1 MDKIKI
7 NIHEITKTKSVSFN
21 ISSANMNGKAKRG
34 VMEDQPQKLS

>member
-21 ISSANMNGKAKRG
+21 ISSANMNGKAKR
-34 VMEDQPQKLS
+34 VMGYQRQKLS